1 LGAPAKVNDA
11 YKVGAWYD
19 CYNFDDQQYDTMRV
33 PLASPLSNGIPAIH
47 SPNYSIY
54 GLIDKVIWLPKEDP
68 NRYVTVFVRP
78 MFTTLQDRNLISF
91 SVNGGLTLHQPL
103 PARDNDVFGLG
114 FGVAK
119 VSNSASAYDW
129 DLRFYDPTVYTP
141 VRSAETFIEATYQVQ
156 VAPGGRYS
164 PTSSMS
170 SIPAPGSPTR
180 TIQRR
185 RSRTNWWSA
194 CARTSPS
201 DAGSGAK
208 RQIRDEAR
216 RLFNA

>member
-1 LGAPAKVNDA
+1 MNDA

-19 CYNFDDQQYDTMRV
+19 SYNFDEQQYDTMRV

-103 PARDNDVFGLG
+103 SGPAVLEAPYPMSPSGTRRSAAGPKRCGAAPTPMSWSWRSPTNWRGSRGRCCGEGSLLPPWDCPRWRNGWSIGLG
-114 FGVAK
+114 LLPVP
-119 VSNSASAYDW
+119 W
-129 DLRFYDPTVYTP
+129 TP
-141 VRSAETFIEATYQVQ
+141 R
-156 VAPGGRYS
+156 
-164 PTSSMS
+164 
-170 SIPAPGSPTR
+170 
-180 TIQRR
+180 
-185 RSRTNWWSA
+185 
-194 CARTSPS
+194 
-201 DAGSGAK
+201 
-208 RQIRDEAR
+208 
-216 RLFNA
+216 